1 MSCQDSL
8 FIDMLIA
15 NPFKIWLKVRQ
26 RGSERGVICCGLHA
40 GASACVVHHWLLS
53 DLKRCRC
60 CRQHVITRGES
71 LYWICGWG
79 YCLCRQKSS
88 SFGHCFE
95 VKSRHKK
102 NISYKEIS
110 LDWSH
115 LVTFGCIWSHWL
127 VLRPSNSEIRALI
140 IIMAVSNTVK
150 FITPGHKWSHWSHLS
165 P

>member
-95 VKSRHKK
+95 VKSSRDRRKGLCFGFRPKDRISWTPDRYCRACRKANFGPIFGRNTLFYKK
-102 NISYKEIS
+102 IS
-110 LDWSH
+110 
-115 LVTFGCIWSHWL
+115 FGFGPKPF
-127 VLRPSNSEIRALI
+127 RLI
-140 IIMAVSNTVK
+140 TKI
-150 FITPGHKWSHWSHLS
+150 
-165 P
+165 